1 MKYSSKL
8 NYPATLMLL
17 ACCSQ
22 YRQLGPEPMSF
33 QIIVCILCQ
42 WPEGDL
48 GAIPIKSYV
57 VINVMRKKRSASV
70 WLNGFNISLS
80 TTEKQTNKFEVNP
93 NAYWNISTVMWKA
106 TVISFSAFSSYVV
119 PDEIKREIFELTFKI
134 SHLGETVNLPYW
146 VLTGT
151 KSRSIV
157 KIHDKFRAIMVTTG
171 YSPAKTVSPSGKQ
184 NKQGNV
190 TSLI

>member
-1 MKYSSKL
+1 MWPVNYHDQACLRAVRLKHNFKHDTIYIISPGKMKYSSTW

-57 VINVMRKKRSASV
+57 VINVMWKKSSASLC
-70 WLNGFNISLS
+70 LNGFNISLS
-80 TTEKQTNKFEVNP
+80 TTEKQTNKFAVNP

-119 PDEIKREIFELTFKI
+119 PDEIKREILSWRLRSLT
-134 SHLGETVNLPYW
+134 LGRRW
-146 VLTGT
+146 
-151 KSRSIV
+151 I
-157 KIHDKFRAIMVTTG
+157 FRTECW
-171 YSPAKTVSPSGKQ
+171 
-184 NKQGNV
+184 QGLNQD
-190 TSLI
+190 LL